1 MGVVLFLNR
10 RNLQL
15 LQFNESENEDREKR
29 GRRYLINTD

>member
-1 MGVVLFLNR
+1 MGVVLLLNR

-15 LQFNESENEDREKR
+15 LQFNESENEDRKKR